1 MADIVGSK
9 PTDFVKAGND
19 VFFSADS
26 DQGAVSSDVGREL
39 FKLDLSSIFSL
50 VSLVKDINQ
59 GAHNSDPMYFE
70 EMGGLLYFTAD
81 DGISGT
87 ELWKSDG
94 SALGTGIVSNIAEN
108 ASSSWPGEKISIG
121 NTLFFTAD
129 DGTSGYELW
138 KSNGTYSGTMLVK
151 DIVAGPS
158 DGGVSNMVEFGM
170 SCTSS
175 PTVAP
180 GSWDTGDRG
189 LDE

>member
-26 DQGAVSSDVGREL
+26 DQGAVSSNVGREL

-94 SALGTGIVSNIAEN
+94 SALGTE
-108 ASSSWPGEKISIG
+108 
-121 NTLFFTAD
+121 
-129 DGTSGYELW
+129 
-138 KSNGTYSGTMLVK
+138 
-151 DIVAGPS
+151 
-158 DGGVSNMVEFGM
+158 
-170 SCTSS
+170 
-175 PTVAP
+175 
-180 GSWDTGDRG
+180 
-189 LDE
+189 